1 MPQPDTR
8 SHRYIDPRD
17 GSPIRRALIVV
28 DVQPTFCEDGELPVP
43 GGNSVAARVAD
54 FLRAR
59 AGDYALVATTQ
70 DWHIDPHDHFS
81 PDPDYVDTWPPHGLV
96 GTRNAELHPVV
107 AAVVAQL
114 PGVVRTRKG
123 EHQAAYSGFDGADEA
138 GRSLAQVLADAE
150 VESVDVCGIAESHCV
165 KATALDAAKLG
176 YPTAVLSDLTVP
188 VTEALGVSA
197 REEMAA
203 AGVKALPS
211 TQRGM

>member
-1 MPQPDTR
+1 
-8 SHRYIDPRD
+8 
-17 GSPIRRALIVV
+17 
-28 DVQPTFCEDGELPVP
+28 
-43 GGNSVAARVAD
+43 
-54 FLRAR
+54 LRAR

-96 GTRNAELHPVV
+96 GTRNAELHPAV